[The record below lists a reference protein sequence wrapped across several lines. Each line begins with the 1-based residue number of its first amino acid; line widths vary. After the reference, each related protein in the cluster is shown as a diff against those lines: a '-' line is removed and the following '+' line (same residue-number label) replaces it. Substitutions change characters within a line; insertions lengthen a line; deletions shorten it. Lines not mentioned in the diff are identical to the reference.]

1 MFSHTIILVW
11 RKLGI
16 NKGKSN
22 KEHCV
27 TKQCYVTRYGNKQLA
42 RATWHWH
49 AKRSMPA

>member
-27 TKQCYVTRYGNKQLA
+27 TKQCYITQTFIHLIIL
-42 RATWHWH
+42 
-49 AKRSMPA
+49 

>member
-1 MFSHTIILVW
+1 MFSHTIIFVW

-27 TKQCYVTRYGNKQLA
+27 TKQCYVTRYGNKQNGKKLFA
-42 RATWHWH
+42 E
-49 AKRSMPA
+49 

>member
-22 KEHCV
+22 KERGV
-27 TKQCYVTRYGNKQLA
+27 TKQCYVTHYEKIHYEKKQNE
-42 RATWHWH
+42 
-49 AKRSMPA
+49 KKQSV